1 MRFENDVYEK
11 RCLKAGAYEN
21 EVLKT
26 KVEETIIYR
35 PMDGENAGLRK
46 RKLSNFVQTVETKM
60 LENDV

>member
-46 RKLSNFVQTVETKM
+46 RKLSDFV
-60 LENDV
+60 